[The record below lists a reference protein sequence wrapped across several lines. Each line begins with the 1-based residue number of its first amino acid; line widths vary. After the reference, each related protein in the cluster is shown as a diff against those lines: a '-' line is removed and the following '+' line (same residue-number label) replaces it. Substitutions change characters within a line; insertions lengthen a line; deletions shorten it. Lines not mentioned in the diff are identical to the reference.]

1 MTKQRRVF
9 STEEKL
15 ALLREAE
22 EIGVTET
29 CRRHDLSHSVINRWR
44 KRFSE
49 LGVDGLQGGAPK
61 ADPQVRKLEDENRRL
76 KKIIGDLQLELEIK
90 SELLKKTPIGT
101 RKR

>member
-1 MTKQRRVF
+1 MSKRRSF
-9 STEEKL
+9 TIEEKL

-44 KRFSE
+44 KRFE
-49 LGVDGLQGGAPK
+49 AEGVDGLQGGFAK
-61 ADPQVRKLEDENRRL
+61 VDPQVRKLEDENRRL
-76 KKIIGDLQLELEIK
+76 KKIIGDLKLELEIK

-101 RKR
+101 RRK

>member
-1 MTKQRRVF
+1 MAQRRTF
-9 STEEKL
+9 SIEEKL
-15 ALLREAE
+15 ALLREVE

-44 KRFSE
+44 KRFE
-49 LGVDGLQGGAPK
+49 AEGVDGLHGVITRV
-61 ADPQVRKLEDENRRL
+61 DPQVRKLEDENRRL

>member
-1 MTKQRRVF
+1 MTQRRTF
-9 STEEKL
+9 SIEEKL
-15 ALLREAE
+15 ALLREVE

-44 KRFSE
+44 KRFE
-49 LGVDGLQGGAPK
+49 AEGVDGLQGGITRV
-61 ADPQVRKLEDENRRL
+61 DPQVRKLEDENRRL

-90 SELLKKTPIGT
+90 SELLKKTPMGT

>member
-1 MTKQRRVF
+1 MAQRRTF
-9 STEEKL
+9 SIEEKL
-15 ALLREAE
+15 ALLREVE

-44 KRFSE
+44 KRFE
-49 LGVDGLQGGAPK
+49 TEGVDGLHSGITRV
-61 ADPQVRKLEDENRRL
+61 DPQVRKLEDENRRL